1 MNNRQTG
8 SNWEQQAVLYLTRQG
23 YEIVQCNYR
32 CTFGEI
38 DIIAKE
44 QVRCNQSDDLM
55 TVLCFIEVKFRAGK
69 RYGYALEAVTAAK
82 QRTIRRVAQH
92 YLAAKTAGT
101 GIYCRFDVLGFDRGQ
116 PCLVRN
122 AF

>member
-8 SNWEQQAVLYLTRQG
+8 RDWEQQAVFYLTRQG

-44 QVRCNQSDDLM
+44 KVLDGKSGAFT
-55 TVLCFIEVKFRAGK
+55 TVLCFIEVKFRSGN
-69 RYGYALEAVTAAK
+69 RYGYALEAVTTAK
-82 QRTIRRVAQH
+82 QRTIRRVAEH
-92 YLAAKTAGT
+92 YLTTKTEGT
-101 GIYCRFDVLGFDRGQ
+101 GIFCRFDVLAFDRGH